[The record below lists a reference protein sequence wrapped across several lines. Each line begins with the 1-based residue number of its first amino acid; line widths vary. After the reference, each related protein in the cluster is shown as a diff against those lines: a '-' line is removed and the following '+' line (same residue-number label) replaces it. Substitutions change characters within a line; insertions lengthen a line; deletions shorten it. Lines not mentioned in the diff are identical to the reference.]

1 MRLDRFLSGQ
11 NVASRKQIKELV
23 RAGLV
28 SVNGK
33 VASDPSI
40 NVKEASDCVSVR
52 GEEIVY
58 KKYLYVML
66 NKPKGVICATDDKRH
81 QTVLDLL
88 PESLKRKNMFPAGR
102 LDIDTEG
109 FVLLTDD
116 GDFAHRMLSP
126 KHHVPKTYHAVLAHP
141 IAPEEIRRYCD
152 GIVLKDGTKCLP
164 AQLRVLEDREHPLV
178 STVLYEG
185 KFHQVKRMFEAVDNH
200 VEALKRVS
208 IGGLSL
214 DPELAPGQAREI
226 LHKECELILG
236 TNLPEN
242 E

>member
-40 NVKEASDCVSVR
+40 NIKEASDCVSVR

-126 KHHVPKTYHAVLAHP
+126 KHHVPKTYHAVLA
-141 IAPEEIRRYCD
+141 RCYM
-152 GIVLKDGTKCLP
+152 
-164 AQLRVLEDREHPLV
+164 RENF
-178 STVLYEG
+178 T
-185 KFHQVKRMFEAVDNH
+185 R
-200 VEALKRVS
+200 
-208 IGGLSL
+208 
-214 DPELAPGQAREI
+214 
-226 LHKECELILG
+226 
-236 TNLPEN
+236 
-242 E
+242 